1 MAEEEVEILRMG
13 HQGEGVA
20 ERTPPL
26 FVPYTLP
33 GERVRVATD
42 ESDHGSL
49 KGILTP
55 SPERIKPACA
65 HFTRCGGCALQHWQE
80 DAYAS
85 WKEGLVA
92 QAFSQQG
99 ISAEISPIIRAK
111 PHTRRRA
118 SFAVTRTKSGAVAG
132 YYARGTHQI
141 VPVSMC
147 PLVRPEIESA
157 MQPLADLVAGG
168 LSRKGRASVLV
179 TVTASGLDVMVGGGK
194 PLDIDLRMHLSE
206 GADRLDLARLS
217 WEGEIVAERRLPLLA
232 LSGIPVTLAPG
243 AFLQATADGEAAL
256 VQSVLAGMEGA
267 GDVADLF
274 AGCGTFTFALARNAN
289 VLALEGEAGQVDAL
303 ERAFHREGP
312 AHHLKRITAERRDLF
327 RRPLLA
333 SEMKKLD
340 GIVFDPPRAGAAA
353 QAAEIAKSAVPRLV
367 AVSCNPA
374 TLARDLRALLDGG
387 YEISRVQPV
396 DQFLW
401 SPHIE
406 VAVHLTRR

>member
-55 SPERIKPACA
+55 SPERIKPACT

-80 DAYAS
+80 EAYAS

-99 ISAEISPIIRAK
+99 ISAEISPIVRAK

-132 YYARGTHQI
+132 YYTRGTHQI

-179 TVTASGLDVMVGGGK
+179 DDRWGFIDADGQTSVEPRWGQVFQFSEGRAGFDAAESGAPVGVGAGLVGG
-194 PLDIDLRMHLSE
+194 
-206 GADRLDLARLS
+206 
-217 WEGEIVAERRLPLLA
+217 
-232 LSGIPVTLAPG
+232 
-243 AFLQATADGEAAL
+243 AAL
-256 VQSVLAGMEGA
+256 VGAAEDRLVGQDAAARRLHAAVLAA
-267 GDVADLF
+267 LHNKRTRTRDL
-274 AGCGTFTFALARNAN
+274 GGKLN
-289 VLALEGEAGQVDAL
+289 
-303 ERAFHREGP
+303 
-312 AHHLKRITAERRDLF
+312 TAEF
-327 RRPLLA
+327 T
-333 SEMKKLD
+333 
-340 GIVFDPPRAGAAA
+340 GAV
-353 QAAEIAKSAVPRLV
+353 IANL
-367 AVSCNPA
+367 
-374 TLARDLRALLDGG
+374 G
-387 YEISRVQPV
+387 E
-396 DQFLW
+396 
-401 SPHIE
+401 
-406 VAVHLTRR
+406 